1 MLHVHVFNQHLS
13 AHIDYTMQYF
23 QGAVTGSVTVI
34 NQDDIDD
41 VTAAPGD
48 LTIVDDEG
56 ETQLLQTYGKIYDQ
70 P

>member
-1 MLHVHVFNQHLS
+1 
-13 AHIDYTMQYF
+13 MQYF

-48 LTIVDDEG
+48 LTIIDDDEG
-56 ETQLLQTYGKIYDQ
+56 EM
-70 P
+70 

>member
-1 MLHVHVFNQHLS
+1 MHVFNRNVSVHL
-13 AHIDYTMQYF
+13 DNKMQYF

-48 LTIVDDEG
+48 LTIVDVEG
-56 ETQLLQTYGKIYDQ
+56 ETQLLQTYGKIRT
-70 P
+70 PVM

>member
-1 MLHVHVFNQHLS
+1 
-13 AHIDYTMQYF
+13 MQQF

-48 LTIVDDEG
+48 LTIVDGEG
-56 ETQLLQTYGKIYDQ
+56 ETQLLQTYGKIW
-70 P
+70 

>member
-1 MLHVHVFNQHLS
+1 M
-13 AHIDYTMQYF
+13 
-23 QGAVTGSVTVI
+23 TGSVTVI

-56 ETQLLQTYGKIYDQ
+56 ETQLLQTYGKIRT
-70 P
+70 PVNAM